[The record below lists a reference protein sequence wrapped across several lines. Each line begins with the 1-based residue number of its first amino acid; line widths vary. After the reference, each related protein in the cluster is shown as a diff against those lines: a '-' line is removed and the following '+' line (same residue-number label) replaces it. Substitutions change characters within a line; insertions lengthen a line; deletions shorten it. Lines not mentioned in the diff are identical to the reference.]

1 MASHC
6 FLLNESS
13 MSGESDGE
21 IGIDQKDQRWVN
33 SLAWG
38 INHSAASNL
47 EESIVRLASF
57 DE

>member
-21 IGIDQKDQRWVN
+21 IGFCEQAGDDLTKADTPP
-33 SLAWG
+33 
-38 INHSAASNL
+38 
-47 EESIVRLASF
+47 
-57 DE
+57 